1 MRCGRYFVAVTAAV
15 VAVPVA
21 VAAPPRTPGAGVE
34 QLWSQFPL
42 TTTRPSVNRKARLG
56 VESHPAAKPATG
68 PTTPVHTKLQSSHR
82 SWADGGTAVAVGSS
96 LVVVAALALVLVLSF
111 RRTRSNRG
119 GKAMP
124 EFLRPR
130 GHKDGKEEIEET
142 TETEWVTTAP
152 GIYKARTDDD
162 ATSVSQ
168 SPGTAED
175 GASVLRSSESGGL
188 DMASVG
194 EHIASVLASAEAAAQ
209 KIRME
214 AEKDAEET
222 REEAA
227 RLANDVR
234 ASATQEAQANVASSR
249 ELVDEAKAASRGIRS
264 DADRYADERR
274 READAEAAQVVR
286 DAERRAASIADASGE
301 RDRVLLANI
310 AASESRLRDLAKNL
324 RGMAGSL
331 DDVVGDAEVAD
342 SADDGTGREL
352 DAVLVESLR
361 HDVPEGQTDVA
372 ARQ

>member
-1 MRCGRYFVAVTAAV
+1 
-15 VAVPVA
+15 
-21 VAAPPRTPGAGVE
+21 
-34 QLWSQFPL
+34 
-42 TTTRPSVNRKARLG
+42 
-56 VESHPAAKPATG
+56 
-68 PTTPVHTKLQSSHR
+68 
-82 SWADGGTAVAVGSS
+82 
-96 LVVVAALALVLVLSF
+96 
-111 RRTRSNRG
+111 
-119 GKAMP
+119 MP

-130 GHKDGKEEIEET
+130 GRKDGKEEIEET

-162 ATSVSQ
+162 AMSVSQ
-168 SPGTAED
+168 SPATAED

-214 AEKDAEET
+214 AEQDAEET

-249 ELVDEAKAASRGIRS
+249 ELVEAKAASRGIRS

-331 DDVVGDAEVAD
+331 DDVVGDADVAD